1 MNKYAWRDE
10 YGYYK
15 KMTMAEIHGNPDV
28 IYGSENKA
36 AANVE
41 DDELEVRLRRCGEG
55 IALIEKMVSS
65 VSKCEGGK
73 DKDVK
78 EAIKQVNADIK
89 TMKAQLDIL
98 SNPKNKLDK
107 TEYSLKSEYSIM
119 NAINIVLYI
128 YMVYNDEDWFG
139 EDIYNFIRGGS
150 TVYELAH
157 QIKEFNDGKKAFIG
171 RRR

>member
-15 KMTMAEIHGNPDV
+15 KMTMGEIHINPDV

-36 AANVE
+36 AANIE
-41 DDELEVRLRRCGEG
+41 EDELEVRLRRCGEG

-65 VSKCEGGK
+65 VNKCEAGK
-73 DKDVK
+73 NKDVK
-78 EAIKQVNADIK
+78 DALKQVNADIK

-139 EDIYNFIRGGS
+139 EDIYNFIRGGA

>member
-1 MNKYAWRDE
+1 
-10 YGYYK
+10 
-15 KMTMAEIHGNPDV
+15 
-28 IYGSENKA
+28 
-36 AANVE
+36 
-41 DDELEVRLRRCGEG
+41 
-55 IALIEKMVSS
+55 MVSS

-73 DKDVK
+73 DKDIK
-78 EAIKQVNADIK
+78 DALKQVNADIK

-150 TVYELAH
+150 TVYQLAH

>member
-36 AANVE
+36 LANVE
-41 DDELEVRLRRCGEG
+41 DDQLEARLRRCGEG

-73 DKDVK
+73 DKDIK
-78 EAIKQVNADIK
+78 DALKQVNADIK

-150 TVYELAH
+150 TVYQLAH

>member
-10 YGYYK
+10 YSYYK
-15 KMTMAEIHGNPDV
+15 KMTMADIHGNPNC
-28 IYGSENKA
+28 IYGSENRA
-36 AANVE
+36 VAHIE
-41 DDELEVRLRRCGEG
+41 DDDLEIRLRRCGEG

-65 VSKCEGGK
+65 VGKCGGDK

-78 EAIKQVNADIK
+78 DAIKQINADIK
-89 TMKAQLDIL
+89 TLKAQLDIL

-107 TEYSLKSEYSIM
+107 AEYSLKSEYSIM

-128 YMVYNDEDWFG
+128 YLVYNDEDWFG
-139 EDIYNFIRGGS
+139 EDIYNFIRGGA
-150 TVYELAH
+150 TVYQLAH

>member
-10 YGYYK
+10 YSYYK
-15 KMTMAEIHGNPDV
+15 KMTMEEIHTDPDV
-28 IYGSENKA
+28 IYGSANKA
-36 AANVE
+36 AADVE
-41 DDELEVRLRRCGEG
+41 DNELEIRLRRCGEG

-65 VSKCEGGK
+65 VNRCEAGK

-78 EAIKQVNADIK
+78 DAIKQINADIK

-150 TVYELAH
+150 TVYQLAR